1 MILVRSIMHFS
12 AGFAN
17 RYCSSSN
24 SSKNQFR
31 LAQPN
36 PNLARR
42 VSCLEPNAGTRCC
55 DTTVVLAWTFRCQSA
70 RLQNAAVVFSA
81 HNFFLDILTLKV
93 AGGKAENEFHVELLK
108 GHLAH
113 ILHLGNLQSQ
123 QQHVQHVS
131 ARIKRIGAYS
141 LPSSQTHGPQN
152 IAVPWAPSHTAF

>member
-1 MILVRSIMHFS
+1 MQAHAAATAPLCLLGRSGVRVPGCKM
-12 AGFAN
+12 
-17 RYCSSSN
+17 
-24 SSKNQFR
+24 
-31 LAQPN
+31 
-36 PNLARR
+36 
-42 VSCLEPNAGTRCC
+42 
-55 DTTVVLAWTFRCQSA
+55 
-70 RLQNAAVVFSA
+70 LQNAAVVFSA
-81 HNFFLDILTLKV
+81 HNFFLDILALKV
-93 AGGKAENEFHVELLK
+93 AGGKAEDEFHVELLK